1 MAKSY
6 ERSRTTIND
15 LGYDIFENIM
25 ERLPLKSFMSA
36 ADVSRRWKKDC
47 TRILSYPRFSSS
59 VSFNPILEGAVDEV
73 VDKVLSKPISPQFV
87 LVSVCPCFI
96 LKDVL
101 RLIQDKLGSDIP
113 IILNVVEGLIGRD
126 ALTNDFN
133 EVQWQALKEVSGG
146 IMLTVGCLPGL
157 KARVIPLLRR
167 KFQGDQSLLLD
178 QFVTDIR
185 EATLADSDCTSP
197 AGIILF
203 ADGRRDIEP
212 VLQKI
217 GCAFPEDTVVV
228 GDGSSRELMCGSYN
242 WPKNSPYTPVAIALV
257 LTKDTSQPLDFGQ
270 TQFRVMVSTATSPVG
285 TMKKSS
291 CVVFGGFV
299 FCSKY
304 RAQSSD
310 NSTFLTSFPEV
321 NFGGIYCS
329 KEVGN
334 GILHYCSCVY
344 LLIFRPLIGK

>member
-15 LGYDIFENIM
+15 LGDDILENIM
-25 ERLPLKSFMSA
+25 ERLPFKSFMSA
-36 ADVSRRWKKDC
+36 ADVSRRWKKVC
-47 TRILSYPRFSSS
+47 TCILSYPRFSSA
-59 VSFNPILEGAVDEV
+59 VSFNPILE
-73 VDKVLSKPISPQFV
+73 
-87 LVSVCPCFI
+87 
-96 LKDVL
+96 
-101 RLIQDKLGSDIP
+101 IQDKLGSDIP

-146 IMLTVGCLPGL
+146 IMLTVGRLPGL

-321 NFGGIYCS
+321 GFGGIYCS

-344 LLIFRPLIGK
+344 LLIFSPLK

>member
-1 MAKSY
+1 
-6 ERSRTTIND
+6 
-15 LGYDIFENIM
+15 
-25 ERLPLKSFMSA
+25 
-36 ADVSRRWKKDC
+36 
-47 TRILSYPRFSSS
+47 
-59 VSFNPILEGAVDEV
+59 GAVDEV
-73 VDKVLSKPISPQFV
+73 VDKILSKPISPQFV
-87 LVSVCPCFI
+87 LVSVCPCFN

-146 IMLTVGCLPGL
+146 IMLTVGRLPGL

-203 ADGRRDIEP
+203 A
-212 VLQKI
+212 QKLLSCYYVV
-217 GCAFPEDTVVV
+217 GLKVCRKFVFRPLLSQNKRCAFPEDTVVV

-257 LTKDTSQPLDFGQ
+257 LTKDTSQPLGMSKIFE
-270 TQFRVMVSTATSPVG
+270 TVSILFR
-285 TMKKSS
+285 
-291 CVVFGGFV
+291 F
-299 FCSKY
+299 
-304 RAQSSD
+304 QD
-310 NSTFLTSFPEV
+310 
-321 NFGGIYCS
+321 
-329 KEVGN
+329 
-334 GILHYCSCVY
+334 
-344 LLIFRPLIGK
+344 